1 MGLNSPKESCMPRS
15 VAALSIRGLLW
26 VVVASV
32 FLLSY
37 LFYTPPS
44 SATSGG
50 EGPADW
56 IFPSWPTLFA
66 AALAMWLLLKGPA
79 TSAHPLVRKACR
91 LAMFFFLYSGFLYVL
106 QWNPFWKWMLALGF
120 ENRNKTE
127 GVLILVSTLV
137 WLAMTLRVLFGGFRL
152 PSLGFGI
159 PALGNR
165 APEIRT
171 TRPSV
176 TFADVGGMD
185 EAKQQIREIVEN
197 RLHPAKFD
205 RYGIVRNG
213 ILLHG
218 PRGSGKTF
226 LAEATAGE
234 FRLNY
239 FYVSPTSLFN
249 MWMGNTGTNV
259 REVVRRAA
267 STTPAVLF
275 IDEIDSLGGKRADL
289 SAGNDP
295 GGGGRERNN
304 VTIQLMQCIDEY
316 RNTSGFVLMAAT
328 NLLDGLDPALI
339 REGRFDL
346 HIRVDMPDEAVRRGI
361 FEAQLKQKPWKS
373 CDLEEFARRTP
384 GASAAKIKS
393 IVDRAAAIAA
403 QDGRSIEEHDLRKA
417 LDETGGR
424 DRPLFKP
431 VQWEDVI
438 LEPEVEQELRALVR
452 QMNAGWSEM
461 RSMAVPTG
469 VLLVGPP
476 GTGKTMIGRLIATQT
491 RRSFY
496 PLSAADVLG
505 GQVGASVKR
514 LSEIFARGRE
524 NSPSIIFFDEID
536 GLFPANTVQLSTH
549 DTQVVEQCR
558 TEISQLEPEHNVFLI
573 GTTNHLDRIDPAIKR
588 GGRFSEKIEIP
599 TPGQTNRERLLMM
612 YLKDVK
618 IDIRID
624 RMAERLAGLAPADIE
639 AVCKSAVRRAFG
651 RSDRDDSIPPL
662 IWDDF
667 EHAIKRGVRYS
678 F

>member
-1 MGLNSPKESCMPRS
+1 MSSWPRS
-15 VAALSIRGLLW
+15 VSTLGIRGLLW

-37 LFYTPPS
+37 LLYAPPS
-44 SATSGG
+44 SATTGG

-56 IFPSWPTLFA
+56 IFRSWPALFA

-106 QWNPFWKWMLALGF
+106 KWNQFWKWMLALGF

-127 GVLILVSTLV
+127 GFLILVSTLV
-137 WLAMTLRVLFGGFRL
+137 WLVMTLRILFGGFRL
-152 PSLGFGI
+152 PALSFGLGPRSLTGS
-159 PALGNR
+159 P
-165 APEIRT
+165 PETKT
-171 TRPSV
+171 TRPSI
-176 TFADVGGMD
+176 TFADVGGME
-185 EAKQQIREIVEN
+185 EAKQQIRGIVEN
-197 RLHPAKFD
+197 RLRPGKFD
-205 RYGIVRNG
+205 RYRIVRNG

-239 FYVSPTSLFN
+239 FYASPTSLFN
-249 MWMGNTGTNV
+249 MWIGNTSANV
-259 REVVRRAA
+259 REVMRRAA
-267 STTPAVLF
+267 SQAPAVLF
-275 IDEIDSLGGKRADL
+275 IDEIDSLGTKRQDL
-289 SAGNDP
+289 SGGNDP
-295 GGGGRERNN
+295 GGGGREQNN
-304 VTIQLMQCIDEY
+304 AVLQLMQCIDEY
-316 RNTSGFVLMAAT
+316 RNKPGLILMAAT

-346 HIRVDMPDEAVRRGI
+346 HIRVDLPNEATRRSI
-361 FEAQLKQKPWKS
+361 FESQLKQKPWKP
-373 CDLEEFARRTP
+373 CGLEEFARRTP
-384 GASAAKIKS
+384 GASAAKIKN
-393 IVDRAAAIAA
+393 IVDRAATIAA
-403 QDGRSIEEHDLRKA
+403 QEGRRIEDRDLRNA

-431 VQWEDVI
+431 VQWEDLVV
-438 LEPEVEQELRALVR
+438 EPEVEQELRALVK

-496 PLSAADVLG
+496 PLSAADILG
-505 GQVGASVKR
+505 GQVGASVKK
-514 LSEIFARGRE
+514 LAEIFAKARE

-536 GLFPANTVQLSTH
+536 GLLPPNTGLLSTH

-558 TEISQLEPEHNVFLI
+558 TEISQLEAEHNVFLI
-573 GTTNHLDRIDPAIKR
+573 GTTNHLDRIDPAIMR

-599 TPGQTNRERLLMM
+599 APGQANRERLLRM
-612 YLKDVK
+612 YLKDVTL
-618 IDIRID
+618 DIGID

-667 EHAIKRGVRYS
+667 EHAIKRVVRYS